1 MIATSSSRTL
11 VLAASRTASSG
22 GNSAC
27 CLAAPVGVFAAS
39 HSAST
44 QSSSASSKRSLSSS
58 RRVKLASSSRLQKA
72 AEGPSRRT
80 APPATTQLS
89 PLQSPRTFLLEELAK
104 RDHPS
109 YLAHHFYP
117 KHLQTH
123 FAAIRTFNVE
133 IAGLKDTVSNELL
146 GRMRMGWWRDAVQ
159 GAYQNRP
166 AKHPVVLALRD
177 AFQDPAVKSNAAGG
191 LMLDHFLRIIDIR
204 EADLA
209 DDFAAPTLEQLESY
223 SESTSSR
230 LHYLSLNLLGVRSDA
245 MDELFSHL
253 GKVSGLSLAISSIP
267 YHSHPAPHMR
277 NSITKGARKLV
288 LPREFVHKHNV
299 VEEDV
304 FRNGP
309 QAHGFR
315 DAVFA
320 LATRANDYLITARK
334 MIKDDLGGKVPQ
346 AVVPPLVGIVPARSY
361 LERLEKADFNP
372 YDASLQTGKHW
383 KLPWDMWRASRKR
396 TI

>member
-1 MIATSSSRTL
+1 MLRPYKKPQHALAVLNGATTQRIACGPQDLVSCRPLSTSTLTAQSNPSGVGSS
-11 VLAASRTASSG
+11 
-22 GNSAC
+22 
-27 CLAAPVGVFAAS
+27 
-39 HSAST
+39 
-44 QSSSASSKRSLSSS
+44 SLSSRS
-58 RRVKLASSSRLQKA
+58 
-72 AEGPSRRT
+72 
-80 APPATTQLS
+80 APPASTELS
-89 PLQSPRTFLLEELAK
+89 PLQSPHKYLLEELVK

-159 GAYQNRP
+159 RAYQNRP

-177 AFQDPAVKSNAAGG
+177 AFQDPAVRSNAGGG
-191 LMLDHFLRIIDIR
+191 LMLDHFLRIIDVR
-204 EADLA
+204 EADLS
-209 DDFAAPTLEQLESY
+209 DDFQPPTLESLESY
-223 SESTSSR
+223 AESTSSR

-245 MDELFSHL
+245 IDELFSHL

-267 YHSHPAPHMR
+267 YHTHPPPHMR
-277 NSITKGARKLV
+277 NSTTKGARKLV
-288 LPREFVHKHNV
+288 LPREFLHLHKV

-309 QAHGFR
+309 EAHGFR

-334 MIKDDLGGKVPQ
+334 IINDEFSGKLPM
-346 AVVPPLVGIVPARSY
+346 AVIPALVGVVPARSY

-372 YDASLQTGKHW
+372 YDASLQSGKHW
-383 KLPWDMWRASRKR
+383 RLPWDMWRTSRKCS
-396 TI
+396 I

>member
-1 MIATSSSRTL
+1 M
-11 VLAASRTASSG
+11 
-22 GNSAC
+22 
-27 CLAAPVGVFAAS
+27 
-39 HSAST
+39 
-44 QSSSASSKRSLSSS
+44 
-58 RRVKLASSSRLQKA
+58 
-72 AEGPSRRT
+72 
-80 APPATTQLS
+80 
-89 PLQSPRTFLLEELAK
+89 QSPHSYLLEELAK
-104 RDHPS
+104 RDQPS
-109 YLAHHFYP
+109 YLTHHFYP

-177 AFQDPAVKSNAAGG
+177 AFHDPAVRNNPAGG
-191 LMLDHFLRIIDIR
+191 LMLDHFLRIIDVR

-209 DDFAAPTLEQLESY
+209 DDFAAPSLESLESY
-223 SESTSSR
+223 AESTSSR
-230 LHYLSLNLLGVRSDA
+230 LLYLSLNLLGVRSDVV
-245 MDELFSHL
+245 DELFSHL

-267 YHSHPAPHMR
+267 YHTHPPPHMR
-277 NSITKGARKLV
+277 NSITKGAPKLV
-288 LPREFVHKHNV
+288 LPREFVHDHAV

-309 QAHGFR
+309 EAKGFR

-334 MIKDDLGGKVPQ
+334 IVKEEFDGKVPA
-346 AVVPPLVGIVPARSY
+346 AVVPPLVGVVPARSY

-372 YDASLQTGKHW
+372 YDASLQSGKHW
-383 KLPWDMWRASRKR
+383 RLPWDMWRASRKR
-396 TI
+396 AI

>member
-1 MIATSSSRTL
+1 MLASTSK
-11 VLAASRTASSG
+11 
-22 GNSAC
+22 
-27 CLAAPVGVFAAS
+27 
-39 HSAST
+39 HSASALR
-44 QSSSASSKRSLSSS
+44 SSSKSLRTLAVHSDAAATRSTRKTLSTSTIAANTSGAGPSSS
-58 RRVKLASSSRLQKA
+58 ST
-72 AEGPSRRT
+72 RT
-80 APPATTQLS
+80 APPASTQLS
-89 PLQSPRTFLLEELAK
+89 PLQSSHSYLLEELAK
-104 RDHPS
+104 RDHAS

-177 AFQDPAVKSNAAGG
+177 AFQDPAVRDNATGG
-191 LMLDHFLRIIDIR
+191 LMLDHFLRIIDVR

-209 DDFAAPTLEQLESY
+209 DDFQAPSLASLESY
-223 SESTSSR
+223 AESTSSR
-230 LHYLSLNLLGVRSDA
+230 LLYLSLNLLGVRSDVV
-245 MDELFSHL
+245 DELFSHL
-253 GKVSGLSLAISSIP
+253 GKVAGLSLAISSIP
-267 YHSHPAPHMR
+267 YHTHPPPHMR

-288 LPREFVHKHNV
+288 LPREFVHDHAV

-309 QAHGFR
+309 EANGFR

-320 LATRANDYLITARK
+320 LATRANDYLITART
-334 MIKDDLGGKVPQ
+334 IVKDEFTGRVPA
-346 AVVPPLVGIVPARSY
+346 AVVPPLVGVVPARSY

-372 YDASLQTGKHW
+372 YHASLQSGKHW
-383 KLPWDMWRASRKR
+383 RLPWDMWRASRTR
-396 TI
+396 SI

>member
-1 MIATSSSRTL
+1 MLASTSGRSATALR
-11 VLAASRTASSG
+11 ASRKQLRALPTR
-22 GNSAC
+22 NH
-27 CLAAPVGVFAAS
+27 AATRIP
-39 HSAST
+39 
-44 QSSSASSKRSLSSS
+44 SASSSKAFSTSIIVAEAGPTSS
-58 RRVKLASSSRLQKA
+58 A
-72 AEGPSRRT
+72 RT
-80 APPATTQLS
+80 APPSSTQLS
-89 PLQSPRTFLLEELAK
+89 PLQSPHSYLLDELAK

-159 GAYQNRP
+159 GAHQNRP

-177 AFQDPAVKSNAAGG
+177 AFQDPAVRSNAAGG
-191 LMLDHFLRIIDIR
+191 LMLDHFLRIIDVR
-204 EADLA
+204 EADLS
-209 DDFAAPTLEQLESY
+209 DDFQAPSLEWLESY
-223 SESTSSR
+223 AESTQSR
-230 LHYLSLNLLGVRSDA
+230 LLYLSLNLLGVRSDA
-245 MDELFSHL
+245 VDQLLSHL
-253 GKVSGLSLAISSIP
+253 GKVSGLSLAISSVP
-267 YHSHPAPHMR
+267 YHTHPPPHMR
-277 NSITKGARKLV
+277 NSLTKGARKLV
-288 LPREFVHKHNV
+288 LPREFVHDHQV

-309 QAHGFR
+309 EAKGFR

-334 MIKDDLGGKVPQ
+334 IIQDEFNGKVPS

-383 KLPWDMWRASRKR
+383 KLPWDMWRASHKR

>member
-1 MIATSSSRTL
+1 MI
-11 VLAASRTASSG
+11 
-22 GNSAC
+22 
-27 CLAAPVGVFAAS
+27 
-39 HSAST
+39 
-44 QSSSASSKRSLSSS
+44 
-58 RRVKLASSSRLQKA
+58 ASSSRCSASARSSSLKLLRTSA
-72 AEGPSRRT
+72 ASSTAALGRVALATTSSNGTTSAHHSQAVASSRGFSTSLSTQQESGPATRT
-80 APPATTQLS
+80 APPASTQLS
-89 PLQSPRTFLLEELAK
+89 PLQSPRSYLLEELAK

-117 KHLQTH
+117 KQLQTH
-123 FAAIRTFNVE
+123 YAAIRTFNVE

-177 AFQDPAVKSNAAGG
+177 AFQDPAVRNNAAGG
-191 LMLDHFLRIIDIR
+191 LMLDHFLRIIDVR

-209 DDFAAPTLEQLESY
+209 DDFQAPTLASLESY

-245 MDELFSHL
+245 VDELFSHL

-267 YHSHPAPHMR
+267 YHSHPPPHMR
-277 NSITKGARKLV
+277 NSITKGARKLI
-288 LPREFVHKHNV
+288 LPREFVHEYNV

-309 QAHGFR
+309 NANGFR

-334 MIKDDLGGKVPQ
+334 MVKEEFGGKVPQ
-346 AVVPPLVGIVPARSY
+346 AVVPPLVGVVPARSY

-372 YDASLQTGKHW
+372 YDASLQSGKHW
-383 KLPWDMWRASRKR
+383 RLPWDMWRTSRKR
-396 TI
+396 AI

>member
-1 MIATSSSRTL
+1 MLSSSSA
-11 VLAASRTASSG
+11 VAAQSDQSGATASS
-22 GNSAC
+22 
-27 CLAAPVGVFAAS
+27 
-39 HSAST
+39 ST
-44 QSSSASSKRSLSSS
+44 
-58 RRVKLASSSRLQKA
+58 
-72 AEGPSRRT
+72 RT
-80 APPATTQLS
+80 APPASTQLS
-89 PLQSPRTFLLEELAK
+89 PLQSPHTYLLEELAK

-177 AFQDPAVKSNAAGG
+177 AFQDPAVQSNAAGG
-191 LMLDHFLRIIDIR
+191 LMLDHFLRIIDVR
-204 EADLA
+204 EADLS
-209 DDFAAPTLEQLESY
+209 DDFQAPSLESLESY
-223 SESTSSR
+223 AESTSSR

-245 MDELFSHL
+245 IDELFSHL
-253 GKVSGLSLAISSIP
+253 GKVSGLSLAISSVP
-267 YHSHPAPHMR
+267 YHTHPPSHMR
-277 NSITKGARKLV
+277 NSITRGARKLV
-288 LPREFVHKHNV
+288 LPREFVHEHKV

-309 QAHGFR
+309 EAQGFR

-334 MIKDDLGGKVPQ
+334 IIDDEFGGKLPA
-346 AVVPPLVGIVPARSY
+346 AVVPTLVGVVPARSY

-372 YDASLQTGKHW
+372 YDASLQSGKHW
-383 KLPWDMWRASRKR
+383 KLPWDMWRTSRKR